1 MRKRFLQSLYIV
13 AALVVSTGLV
23 SRASAQATLPLY
35 DPFNYAAA
43 QPLVNGTN
51 GVNGG
56 VWIPLGGNTVTTT
69 EVQTGSL
76 SFAGLPAPQGNKVRL
91 LNGSNYI
98 DPGFDLA
105 TTVSSGVIYASMI
118 LNVVNEGTN
127 TTTGDYFFAFAP
139 AGGTDYRTRL
149 YLRRGSAAGKFQL
162 GMRTH
167 SSDSGT
173 AWQTGEQ
180 DSGTPIFVVAAYQF
194 NTGSTTDDVGLIYI
208 NPTLGQP
215 TPPTATITGASGTDT
230 NNIGRVTLRQGSSV
244 TTQIVEVD
252 ELRVSTSWTDVT
264 PSNAA
269 VGDWSLY

>member
-1 MRKRFLQSLYIV
+1 MRKRFLPSLYIIV
-13 AALVVSTGLV
+13 ALAASTGVV

-35 DPFNYAAA
+35 EPFNYPAN

-56 VWIPLGGNTVTTT
+56 VWIPIGSNTVSTT

-173 AWQTGEQ
+173 VWQTGEQ
-180 DSGTPIFVVAAYQF
+180 DTGTPIFVVAAYQF
-194 NTGSTTDDVGLIYI
+194 NPAAGDDVALLYI
-208 NPTLGQP
+208 NPVLGQP
-215 TPPTATITGASGTDT
+215 TPPTATVTGASGTDAS
-230 NNIGRVTLRQGSSV
+230 NIGRVGLRQGSAV
-244 TTQIVEVD
+244 TSQIVEVD